1 MGVIPAL
8 KNAGTQSKK
17 AQRLHETA
25 LQHLRTKAC
34 TVVKSTLGYSCIN
47 EQDVRFFF
55 LGFFFSL
62 QAWFVGFE

>member
-8 KNAGTQSKK
+8 ENAGTQTKK

-34 TVVKSTLGYSCIN
+34 TVVKRTLRYSCIN
-47 EQDVRFFF
+47 EQDVRFFSF
-55 LGFFFSL
+55 LDFFFSSSMVR
-62 QAWFVGFE
+62 WF